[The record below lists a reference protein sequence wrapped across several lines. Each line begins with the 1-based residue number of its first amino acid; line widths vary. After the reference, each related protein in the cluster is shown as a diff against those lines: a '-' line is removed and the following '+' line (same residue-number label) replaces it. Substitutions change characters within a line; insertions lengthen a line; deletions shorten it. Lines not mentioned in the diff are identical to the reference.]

1 MRPNLG
7 RTALSDPNAGE
18 FHQRAL
24 SHLEW
29 LGAVWSSDLRIAR
42 PRLPPVLPDVTHLLT
57 FIVNCAVWS
66 QGFGHKQFIFSS
78 RRYWEKKGSN
88 LEENDMW
95 AHCIH
100 ADAQIQQVVNFG
112 EQSFG
117 L

>member
-1 MRPNLG
+1 MPFEVRVLAISNLFS
-7 RTALSDPNAGE
+7 L
-18 FHQRAL
+18 
-24 SHLEW
+24 
-29 LGAVWSSDLRIAR
+29 LGAI
-42 PRLPPVLPDVTHLLT
+42 
-57 FIVNCAVWS
+57 
-66 QGFGHKQFIFSS
+66 G
-78 RRYWEKKGSN
+78 EKKGSN